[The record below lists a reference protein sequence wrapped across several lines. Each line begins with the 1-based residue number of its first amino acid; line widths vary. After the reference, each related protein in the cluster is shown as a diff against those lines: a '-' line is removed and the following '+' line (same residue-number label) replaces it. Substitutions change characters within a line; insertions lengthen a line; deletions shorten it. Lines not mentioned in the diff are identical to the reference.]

1 MSPQLTYAGVVW
13 GGRRRQNKWIHY
25 MNWII
30 WINQIHDVRRRLGLF
45 LWKGHFAAVFYAP
58 LAIIV
63 VSIPVAL
70 IIYKLLF
77 GWERHTQLTHSIYTY
92 TKNFLFFSREIEK
105 TYMAYILT
113 REVLVVTR
121 RQVDQRVFRS
131 LFWLKNVQ
139 DLENKNNCIW
149 LLAINC
155 LINT

>member
-1 MSPQLTYAGVVW
+1 MS
-13 GGRRRQNKWIHY
+13 GGDSGCFCGKAIS
-25 MNWII
+25 
-30 WINQIHDVRRRLGLF
+30 LL
-45 LWKGHFAAVFYAP
+45 FYAP

-131 LFWLKNVQ
+131 LF
-139 DLENKNNCIW
+139 
-149 LLAINC
+149 
-155 LINT
+155 